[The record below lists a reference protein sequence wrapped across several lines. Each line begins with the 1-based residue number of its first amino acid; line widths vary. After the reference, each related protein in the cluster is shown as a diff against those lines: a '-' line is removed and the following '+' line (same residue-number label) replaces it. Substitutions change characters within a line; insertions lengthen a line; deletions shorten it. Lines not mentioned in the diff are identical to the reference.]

1 MNTGLA
7 ARRRF
12 VLVLGLLT
20 GLAAVSVDL
29 SLPAI
34 PQMVEA
40 LGTTMQLGQLIVGLF
55 MGGIALGQLP
65 AGLLSD
71 RLGRMPV
78 LYGGIV
84 LFTVAALVCAIS
96 DSIELMLA
104 ARFVQGLGASVG
116 VVVARAIVR
125 DIASGKAAA
134 RLMSVLVM
142 IFTVAP
148 MLAPIVGGFLVGWGW
163 RMPFIAIVVFGAAIF
178 YSMHSSLQ
186 ETHVPS
192 REHHIVRQ
200 LWLSFRE
207 FFSHPQSVLGL
218 LLVLLPAAGFMA
230 LITGSSVMVI
240 ELYGFPEQ
248 AFGFIFAMA
257 GLSILGGSALNRKML
272 LRLDSIR
279 VIGFGAALMTIASLQ
294 MLLFSWLNDVP
305 FWWLWGNV
313 CLFMFSTG
321 MVLPNA
327 TALALD
333 PVPRIAGVAASIIGT
348 VQNAAGTAS
357 AVMSGLLYDGSI
369 RSMAFIMG
377 FFGVATGVVFV
388 LRRFVGGRELAEHE
402 PAH

>member
-178 YSMHSSLQ
+178 YSMHISLQ

>member
-55 MGGIALGQLP
+55 MGGIAFGQLP

-96 DSIELMLA
+96 NSIELMLA

-116 VVVARAIVR
+116 IVIARAIVR

-148 MLAPIVGGFLVGWGW
+148 MLAPVVGGFLVGWGW

-178 YSMHSSLQ
+178 YSMHTTLQ

-200 LWLSFRE
+200 LWLSLRE
-207 FFSHPQSVLGL
+207 FFSHPQSVLGV
-218 LLVLLPAAGFMA
+218 LLVLLPAAGYMA

-240 ELYGFPEQ
+240 ELYGYPEQ

-257 GLSILGGSALNRKML
+257 GLSILMGSALNRKL
-272 LRLDSIR
+272 LLQLHSIR
-279 VIGFGAALMTIASLQ
+279 VIGFGAALMTLASLQ
-294 MLLFSWLNDVP
+294 MVLISWLNDVP

-333 PVPRIAGVAASIIGT
+333 PVPKIAGVAASIIGT
-348 VQNAAGTAS
+348 VQNVAGTAS
-357 AVMSGLLYDGSI
+357 AVLSGLLYDGSI
-369 RSMAFIMG
+369 RNMTFIMG
-377 FFGVATGVVFV
+377 FFGIATGLVFA
-388 LRRFVGGRELAEHE
+388 LRRFVGGHELAEHE